1 MTWDYDKTE
10 YKKQAEGDPV
20 WELERLVNYGLGKE
34 KINRKKLEKHLEKIL
49 AHARAEGSVTNSDV
63 VKLLRVSDATAS
75 RYLAALVSRGQLV
88 QNGKGRSVS
97 YTAA

>member
-34 KINRKKLEKHLEKIL
+34 KINRKKLEKHLAELKIPECR
-49 AHARAEGSVTNSDV
+49 RAFFELLLWNK
-63 VKLLRVSDATAS
+63 KL
-75 RYLAALVSRGQLV
+75 
-88 QNGKGRSVS
+88 
-97 YTAA
+97 